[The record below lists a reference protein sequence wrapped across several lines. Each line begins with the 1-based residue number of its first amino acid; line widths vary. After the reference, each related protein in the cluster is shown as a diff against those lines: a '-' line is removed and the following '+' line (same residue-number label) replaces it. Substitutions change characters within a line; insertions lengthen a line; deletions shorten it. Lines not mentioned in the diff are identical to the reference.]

1 MWPKTLAPG
10 WPHAFTATPGVGY
23 VIGYFEDV
31 PDSSPLAELIRLD
44 ASGRELWRKKA
55 PLFDDAPPPSAF
67 LTRHGTLNLFSDGSL
82 MMVVERHFRIVGVED
97 PKSRGDSWL
106 LQFDAVG
113 QLTARE
119 RLPSHRELARTRVSA
134 AHVEGGW
141 LVLVRKTVWGRASG
155 ERGADVWLRRISLP

>member
-1 MWPKTLAPG
+1 
-10 WPHAFTATPGVGY
+10 
-23 VIGYFEDV
+23 
-31 PDSSPLAELIRLD
+31 
-44 ASGRELWRKKA
+44 
-55 PLFDDAPPPSAF
+55 
-67 LTRHGTLNLFSDGSL
+67 

-97 PKSRGDSWL
+97 PKSRGESWL